1 MPTEE
6 QINQWKQQY
15 SEVYCIIVGEKS
27 YYLRKPNR
35 AEYKRFI
42 DTVTR
47 STYDAALTLA
57 LACLLDPSKEEFMS
71 EMEIN
76 PGLHLQI
83 SAELQERIGGSQAVS
98 SKNL

>member
-27 YYLRKPNR
+27 YHLRKPSR

-47 STYDAALTLA
+47 STYDAALTLT
-57 LACLLDPSKEEFMS
+57 LACLLDPPKEEFMS

-83 SAELQERIGGSQAVS
+83 SAELQDRIGGGQAVS